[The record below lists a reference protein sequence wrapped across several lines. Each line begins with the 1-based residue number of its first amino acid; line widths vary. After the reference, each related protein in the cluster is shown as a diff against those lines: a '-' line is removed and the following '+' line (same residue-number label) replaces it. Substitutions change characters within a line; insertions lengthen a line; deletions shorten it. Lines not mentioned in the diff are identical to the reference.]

1 MKPDMNIL
9 LLEIRTIHEVLQM
22 GGKQKRE
29 ISTFSPGANPETL
42 FTPQGGV
49 I

>member
-1 MKPDMNIL
+1 MIMKPDMNIL

-22 GGKQKRE
+22 GGKKRE

-42 FTPQGGV
+42 FTP
-49 I
+49 